1 MTVAGFPLI
10 SGVRVITWSVVTVD
24 ASCCFSKTR
33 KPLARMLR
41 LNNPAPAHTPAEAM
55 NERRDGSLA
64 TWILYFCSESPSTSN
79 WAEEVWR
86 FSGQMSTDE
95 NVGLT
100 YFYQS
105 AFSTGMFCL
114 QERGAAKKCAQKD

>member
-1 MTVAGFPLI
+1 MRPVSDIRLEGADIRGSRGETYSLQSLGCCKPMTVAGFPLI

-64 TWILYFCSESPSTSN
+64 T
-79 WAEEVWR
+79 
-86 FSGQMSTDE
+86 
-95 NVGLT
+95 
-100 YFYQS
+100 
-105 AFSTGMFCL
+105 
-114 QERGAAKKCAQKD
+114 